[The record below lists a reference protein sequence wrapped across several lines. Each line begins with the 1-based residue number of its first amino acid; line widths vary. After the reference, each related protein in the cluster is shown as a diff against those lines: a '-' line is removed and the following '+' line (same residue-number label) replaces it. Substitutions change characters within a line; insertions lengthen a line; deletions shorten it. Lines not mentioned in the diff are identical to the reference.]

1 MATYPKFPPNK
12 PLTAEELHNSITIWA
27 NELTRELDNED
38 QKNTNAPSTNIYA
51 VVTLTEIGR
60 PRQGDVAYAISA
72 GAFKGYTTTATGW
85 INFETSTSAVE
96 SQISAVSANLAAL
109 SATMATS
116 IANHLPLAGGQLTGT
131 LSATDIEATKINV
144 STSIRSTV
152 SAADI
157 GDMLGSKIRLY
168 KDVNSPDNSGS
179 IVFEEG
185 SGQNV
190 ALSHNVFDSAL
201 PQAGTALL
209 LQSLASVTDHP
220 AHFVTDGEIF
230 ADAAGTPTSAKKVWH
245 AGNLSPY
252 TFSAVG
258 SYMFAF
264 GGDTSNP
271 VSRDYVSTSPGSTM
285 AGSKLIPIGIGSN
298 TFNSA
303 NANTG
308 TSHNI
313 GGMSLHADNIQFL
326 SGTWRCMGDGRQVSS
341 TGGVACLW
349 VRIS

>member
-1 MATYPKFPPNK
+1 MANYPKFPPNK
-12 PLTAEELHNSITIWA
+12 PSTTEELHNSITIWA
-27 NELTRELDNED
+27 NELTRELDTENLRQD
-38 QKNTNAPSTNIYA
+38 SAPSTKIYA
-51 VVTLTEIGR
+51 VVTITDIGR
-60 PRQGDVAYAISA
+60 PQQGDVAYTISA
-72 GAFKGYTTTATGW
+72 KEFKGYTTTATGW
-85 INFETSTSAVE
+85 VNFKTSTSAVE
-96 SQISAVSANLAAL
+96 SQISVVSTNLATL

-157 GDMLGSKIRLY
+157 GDMLGSKITLY
-168 KDVNSPDNSGS
+168 KDVDSPDNSGS

-190 ALSHNVFDSAL
+190 ALSHNVFDGAL

-209 LQSLASVTDHP
+209 LQSLASVDAHP
-220 AHFVTDGEIF
+220 AHFVADGEIF
-230 ADAAGTPTSAKKVWH
+230 ADAAGTPSSAKKVWH

-252 TFSAVG
+252 TFEAVG
-258 SYMFAF
+258 SYIFAF

-271 VSRDYVSTSPGSTM
+271 SSRDYVSTSPGSTL

-298 TFNSA
+298 TYNGG

-313 GGMSLHADNIQFL
+313 GGMSLHADSISFL

>member
-1 MATYPKFPPNK
+1 MANYPKFPLNRPS
-12 PLTAEELHNSITIWA
+12 TAEELHASLTIWA
-27 NELTRELDNED
+27 NELTRELDTENLR
-38 QKNTNAPSTNIYA
+38 QSSTPSTKIYT
-51 VVTLTEIGR
+51 VVTITDIGR
-60 PRQGDVAYAISA
+60 PEQGDVAYAISV
-72 GAFKGYTTTATGW
+72 GKFKGYTTTATEW
-85 INFETSTSAVE
+85 VDFQTSTSSVE
-96 SQISAVSANLAAL
+96 SQISSVSVNVAEL

-116 IANHLPLAGGQLTGT
+116 IANHLRLTGGQLTGT
-131 LSATDIEATKINV
+131 LSATNIAATNITA
-144 STSIRSTV
+144 STSIRSSV
-152 SAADI
+152 SAGDI

-168 KDVNSPDNSGS
+168 KDVNSGNSGN

-190 ALSHNVFDSAL
+190 ALSHNVFDGEL

-209 LQSLASVTDHP
+209 LQSLLDVATHP
-220 AHFVTDGEIF
+220 AHFVADGEIF

-271 VSRDYVSTSPGSTM
+271 SSRDYVSTSPGSTM

-298 TFNSA
+298 TYNGG

-313 GGMSLHADNIQFL
+313 GGMTLHADNISFL